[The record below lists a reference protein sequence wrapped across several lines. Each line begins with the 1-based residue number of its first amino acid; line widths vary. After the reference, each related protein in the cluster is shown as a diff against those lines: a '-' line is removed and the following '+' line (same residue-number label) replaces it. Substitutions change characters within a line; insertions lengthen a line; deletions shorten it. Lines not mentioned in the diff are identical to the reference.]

1 MHHMAK
7 DTHIALAHIKCTLT
21 KERNKQQSDRK
32 GYTQLTTNYRYCM
45 TLFFIRCMGAATTGS
60 GSEFQILTVRGTNEY
75 IYAFVWANG
84 SVILLTLGLGV
95 MMFDGK

>member
-7 DTHIALAHIKCTLT
+7 DTHIALANIKCTLT

-32 GYTQLTTNYRYCM
+32 GYTQLTTNYKYCM
-45 TLFFIRCMGAATTGS
+45 TLFLNRCMGAVTTGS

-75 IYAFVWANG
+75 MNAFVRVNG
-84 SVILLTLGLGV
+84 
-95 MMFDGK
+95 

>member
-1 MHHMAK
+1 MSAV
-7 DTHIALAHIKCTLT
+7 
-21 KERNKQQSDRK
+21 
-32 GYTQLTTNYRYCM
+32 
-45 TLFFIRCMGAATTGS
+45 TTGS